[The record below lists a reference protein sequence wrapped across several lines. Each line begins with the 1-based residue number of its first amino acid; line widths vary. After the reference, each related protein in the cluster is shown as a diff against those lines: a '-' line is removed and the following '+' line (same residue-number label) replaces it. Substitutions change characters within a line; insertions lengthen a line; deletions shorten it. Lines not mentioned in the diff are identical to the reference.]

1 MPTKRHSPNQRGEGA
16 PRANAHGFRA
26 SSMVV
31 ESFEGISKAILVV
44 ADSLS
49 SRLIVCGQRGRGLIR
64 TALLGSVSHALASHA
79 IHPVL
84 IVHETPTGDP
94 EGNS

>member
-1 MPTKRHSPNQRGEGA
+1 
-16 PRANAHGFRA
+16 
-26 SSMVV
+26 MVV
-31 ESFEGISKAILVV
+31 ESFDGIPNAIVEV

-49 SRLIVCGQRGRGLIR
+49 VRASSSAAERGRGFIR
-64 TALLGSVSHALASHA
+64 SALLGSVSHALASHA

-84 IVHETPTGDP
+84 IVHETPIGDP